1 MEKENILY
9 IQAQA
14 GISGDMFTAAL
25 LDLGA
30 DPEVLQKVLNSI
42 PQEGFTTEISR
53 VSKAGISCCDFA
65 VLLDEAYENHD
76 HDMAY
81 LHGHAQEHEMAC
93 LHGHE
98 EEHEAGTQ
106 PDKKH
111 KHKHKKKQKPDKKE
125 QKRKLQEQKAETP
138 CEHEHGHGHEHT
150 GEHEHGHEHGHQH
163 ACGHA
168 HTHRTMADVSRILA
182 QTEMTENARAVALK
196 IFDVL
201 AEAEAKAHGTT
212 RENVHFHEVGAVDS
226 IVDIVA
232 AAVCLDN
239 LGVQKVVIPYLCEGQ
254 GTVRTQHGIL
264 PIPVPAVA
272 AIAETEDLA
281 LHILDA
287 EGEFVTPTGAAICA
301 AIRTDKVLPEHWR
314 VKKTGYGAG
323 KRTYSIPSLLR
334 VMLLEEEEALPEAA
348 ISRPDEAA
356 AAEGLRAG
364 GRPEEGIWKL
374 ESNIDDCSGEIL
386 GYVSECLFAAGA
398 RDVFFTPIYMKK
410 NRPAWQLSVLCDEEV
425 IKEMEQILF
434 RETTTIGIRRV
445 YMERTVLPREI
456 RKVRTSAGEVD
467 VKVCLNGEEEKVFPE
482 YESAAAL
489 ARETG
494 RPLAAIFREAR
505 ESMAYGI
512 PAKEQQTEKA
522 SAETIRS

>member
-30 DPEVLQKVLNSI
+30 DPEVLQKVLDSI
-42 PQEGFTTEISR
+42 PQEGFRTEISR

-81 LHGHAQEHEMAC
+81 LHGHGKEHD
-93 LHGHE
+93 
-98 EEHEAGTQ
+98 AGTQ

-111 KHKHKKKQKPDKKE
+111 KHKHKKKQKQEKKE
-125 QKRKLQEQKAETP
+125 QKRKLQEQKLENP
-138 CEHEHGHGHEHT
+138 
-150 GEHEHGHEHGHQH
+150 GEHEHVHGHQHPGEHEHDHEHDHEHEHEHEHDHEHQH
-163 ACGHA
+163 ACGHE

-182 QTEMTENARAVALK
+182 QTEMTENARALALR

-239 LGVQKVVIPYLCEGQ
+239 LDVQKVVIPYLCEGQ

-272 AIAETEDLA
+272 AIAEAEDLA

-301 AIRTDKVLPEHWR
+301 AIRTDKTLPDHWR

-323 KRTYSIPSLLR
+323 KRTYSIPSMLR

-348 ISRPDEAA
+348 VSHPDKTAET
-356 AAEGLRAG
+356 EGLRAG
-364 GRPEEGIWKL
+364 ERPEEGIWKL

-410 NRPAWQLSVLCDEEV
+410 NRPAWQLSVLCDEGV

-467 VKVCLNGEEEKVFPE
+467 VKVCLNGEEEKAFPE

-505 ESMAYGI
+505 ESMAHGI
-512 PAKEQQTEKA
+512 PEEKQQAEKA
-522 SAETIRS
+522 SAETIES